1 MTMKQQMNI
10 LRCCRGSKQMFGVDW
25 VVKRLQIYS
34 LAFTVAP
41 PSYIQ
46 ATQAAI
52 SILFMKKCEQHF

>member
-1 MTMKQQMNI
+1 
-10 LRCCRGSKQMFGVDW
+10 MFGVDW